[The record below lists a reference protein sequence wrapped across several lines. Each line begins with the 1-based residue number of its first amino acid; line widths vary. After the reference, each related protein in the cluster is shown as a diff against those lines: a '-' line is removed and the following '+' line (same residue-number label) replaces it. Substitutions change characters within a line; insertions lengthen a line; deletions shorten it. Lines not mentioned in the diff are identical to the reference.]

1 MLKNQQGSVLFWVLS
16 AVLAIA
22 LIAILALSGMFNLDP
37 EKNTN
42 DCTTNMKN
50 IWVAANDYVLET
62 QQDFTGDLDQLR
74 KASKPGA
81 KQTYL
86 TEEKYCPELQG
97 EKITYQVFGKHLT
110 EVLDGETK
118 HYSGVLVICP
128 NVANF
133 SAHVLDKSFYDN
145 MSTTKLQNVMI
156 ADLALIDSYP
166 KSNAKFKEEQMLK
179 YLNYW
184 KNTPH
189 TEFNAATSDLAL
201 VQWRQALTVQDP
213 NALPEETPADGTVPA
228 DEPAPA
234 APETE

>member
-16 AVLAIA
+16 AILAIA

-62 QQDFTGDLDQLR
+62 QQDFSGDLDQLR
-74 KASKPGA
+74 NAIKPGS
-81 KQTYL
+81 KQPYL
-86 TEEKYCPELQG
+86 SEEKYCPELQG
-97 EKITYQVFGKHLT
+97 EKTPYQVFGKHLY
-110 EVLDGETK
+110 EVIDGDTK
-118 HYSGVLVICP
+118 HYSGILVFCP
-128 NVANF
+128 NMLDF
-133 SAHVLDKSFYDN
+133 PTHVLDKNFYDN

-156 ADLALIDSYP
+156 ADLALIDNFAKNSAKI
-166 KSNAKFKEEQMLK
+166 KSEELQK

-189 TEFNAATSDLAL
+189 QEFTAANGDPAIM
-201 VQWRQALTVQDP
+201 QWRQSLAPEIP
-213 NALPEETPADGTVPA
+213 NPEAAFPDDASAQET
-228 DEPAPA
+228 APA
-234 APETE
+234 EPEME